1 MLAVRVGGDDD
12 LAGAVCFRP
21 GDAGAQGRSLAS
33 VDGVGLN
40 DGPIQVQLG
49 KNWRIGATG
58 SIVDNEDLCARV
70 LRL

>member
-1 MLAVRVGGDDD
+1 MLAVRIRGHEN
-12 LAGAVCFRP
+12 LTGAIGPRP
-21 GDAGAQGRSLAS
+21 LDAGAQGRTLAS
-33 VDGVGLN
+33 VDGVGPN